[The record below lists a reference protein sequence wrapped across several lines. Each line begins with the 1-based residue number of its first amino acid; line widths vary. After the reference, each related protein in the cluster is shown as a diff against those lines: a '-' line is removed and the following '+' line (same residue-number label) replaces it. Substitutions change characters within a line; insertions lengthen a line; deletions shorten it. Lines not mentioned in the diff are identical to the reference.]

1 MAAYPQ
7 AKVILTTRDPDSWV
21 RSMGSCYYRILNML
35 QWWNPLVY
43 YDPVRVFHLDS
54 FEGCLHR
61 GKDFWGEFGKLVQ
74 IILMELTSGD
84 VPNRAALRRG
94 YIMHNEH
101 VRRTV
106 PKNKL
111 LDFQPAD
118 GWAPLCA
125 FLGKQVPSGPFPH
138 VNEGGKAADG
148 VKFLIILKLIQMSA
162 VPVVFVAISLV
173 AWSWAWS

>member
-1 MAAYPQ
+1 
-7 AKVILTTRDPDSWV
+7 
-21 RSMGSCYYRILNML
+21 
-35 QWWNPLVY
+35 
-43 YDPVRVFHLDS
+43 
-54 FEGCLHR
+54 
-61 GKDFWGEFGKLVQ
+61 
-74 IILMELTSGD
+74 MELTSGD
-84 VPNRAALRRG
+84 VQNRAALRRG

-106 PKNKL
+106 PKDKL

-148 VKFLIILKLIQMSA
+148 VKVLIALKLIQMSA
-162 VPVVFVAISLV
+162 IPVAFVAFALV
-173 AWSWAWS
+173 AWNWAWS